1 MVLIINLYLK
11 NIYIRYINMTE
22 SLLDIKYNELIQ
34 IETKYKLFI
43 IKLHILLL
51 TIDSNN
57 ITDEDKETIKKY
69 VEEKL
74 EIKQRI
80 FKLYSDISKYCIDTN
95 DYLFLLQIIRC
106 I

>member
-1 MVLIINLYLK
+1 MD
-11 NIYIRYINMTE
+11 NI
-22 SLLDIKYNELIQ
+22 LDIKYNEIRE
-34 IETKYKLFI
+34 IEKQYKLFI

>member
-1 MVLIINLYLK
+1 
-11 NIYIRYINMTE
+11 MTE

-74 EIKQRI
+74 EIKPAHSGLRPSAVQRI

>member
-1 MVLIINLYLK
+1 
-11 NIYIRYINMTE
+11 MTE
-22 SLLDIKYNELIQ
+22 SLLDIKYNEIRE
-34 IETKYKLFI
+34 IEKQYKLFI

-51 TIDSNN
+51 TIVSNN

-69 VEEKL
+69 VKEKL

-80 FKLYSDISKYCIDTN
+80 FKLYSDISIYCIEIN
-95 DYLFLLQIIRC
+95 DYEFLLQLLKC

>member
-1 MVLIINLYLK
+1 MD
-11 NIYIRYINMTE
+11 NI
-22 SLLDIKYNELIQ
+22 LDIKYNEIRE
-34 IETKYKLFI
+34 IEKQYKLFI

-80 FKLYSDISKYCIDTN
+80 SKLYSDISKYCIDTN
-95 DYLFLLQIIRC
+95 DYLFLLQVIKC

>member
-1 MVLIINLYLK
+1 MD
-11 NIYIRYINMTE
+11 NI
-22 SLLDIKYNELIQ
+22 LDIKYNEIRE
-34 IETKYKLFI
+34 IEKQYKLFI

-57 ITDEDKETIKKY
+57 ITDEYKETIKKY

-95 DYLFLLQIIRC
+95 DYLFLLQIIKC

>member
-1 MVLIINLYLK
+1 
-11 NIYIRYINMTE
+11 MTE
-22 SLLDIKYNELIQ
+22 NILDTKYNEIKE
-34 IETKYKLFI
+34 IEKKYKLFI

-69 VEEKL
+69 VEEKI
-74 EIKQRI
+74 EIKHRI
-80 FKLYSDISKYCIDTN
+80 FQLYSDLSKYCIDTN